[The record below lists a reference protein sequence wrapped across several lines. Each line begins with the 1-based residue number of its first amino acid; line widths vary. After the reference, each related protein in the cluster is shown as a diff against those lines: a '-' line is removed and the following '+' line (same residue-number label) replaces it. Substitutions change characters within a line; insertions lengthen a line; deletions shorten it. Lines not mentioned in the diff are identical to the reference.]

1 MLLPPP
7 AYPLRYD
14 ASVEQPEADEEK
26 IGQQLTETMLKI
38 SEITFHDG
46 GHALRSVH
54 AKSHG
59 LLQAEL
65 EVLEQGF
72 PTLAQG
78 LFARPG
84 SYPAVMRFSTIP
96 GDILD
101 DSVSAPRGLAIKIFG
116 VEGERLS
123 GSEAD
128 NTQDFLMVNAPAFGA
143 PNGKAFLANLKLL
156 AGTTDKIEGLK
167 KLVSSALQPIEA
179 ALADSGHPSATLAT
193 LGGQPETNI
202 LGETF
207 YSEGA
212 LLYGDYIAKLAV
224 VPVSPEL
231 VALHG
236 QKVDLKNHPNGLRE
250 AVVDFFAT
258 HGGEWEVRA
267 QLCTDLD
274 EMPVENAAKVW
285 SEELSPYITVA
296 RISAQPQTAWSDA
309 RSTAV
314 DDGYAFSPWHGLAA
328 HRPLGSVMRL
338 RKAAYEASARFR
350 GEHNQHPI
358 QEPRS
363 FTDLPE

>member
-7 AYPLRYD
+7 ASPLRYD
-14 ASVEQPEADEEK
+14 ASVEHHEADEEK
-26 IGQQLTETMLKI
+26 IGEQLTETMLKI
-38 SEITFHDG
+38 SEITYHDG

-59 LLQAEL
+59 LLQAEM
-65 EVLEQGF
+65 EVLDQEY

-78 LFARPG
+78 LFALPG
-84 SYPAVMRFSTIP
+84 RHPVVMRFSTIP

-101 DSVSAPRGLAIKIFG
+101 DEISTPRGLAIKVFD
-116 VEGERLS
+116 VAGERLA

-128 NTQDFLMVNAPAFGA
+128 NTQDFVMVNAPAFGA
-143 PNGKAFLANLKLL
+143 ANGKAFLANLKLV
-156 AGTTDKIEGLK
+156 AATTDKLDGLK
-167 KLVSSALQPIEA
+167 KALSAALQPIEA
-179 ALADSGHPSATLAT
+179 ALEEAGHPSATLAA
-193 LGGQPETNI
+193 LGGQPETDI

-207 YSEGA
+207 YSQA
-212 LLYGDYIAKLAV
+212 PLRYGDYIAKLAV

-236 QKVDLKNHPNGLRE
+236 HKVDLKNHPNGLRD
-250 AVVDFFAT
+250 AIVDFFDL
-258 HGGEWEVRA
+258 HGGEWELRA
-267 QLCTDLD
+267 QLCTDLH

-285 SEELSPYITVA
+285 SEDLSPYVTVA
-296 RISAQPQTAWSDA
+296 RIRAQPQIAWSDA

-328 HRPLGSVMRL
+328 HQPLGSIMRL

-350 GEHNQHPI
+350 GEHNRCPI
-358 QEPRS
+358 HEPRS
-363 FTDLPE
+363 FKDLPD